1 MWDFHLCGEGEGKD
15 GRFDKGVYDV
25 RGISHTSQGGHRNRS
40 WEMSCDAAA
49 AHAQGRWKAQILYE
63 MCMHDESVVVN

>member
-1 MWDFHLCGEGEGKD
+1 MAGSTKANMTYEEYLIRLKE
-15 GRFDKGVYDV
+15 
-25 RGISHTSQGGHRNRS
+25 GHRNRS